1 MTEKRWRFIRD
12 LDSLAPLSDHT
23 DTIAVN
29 QEGHV
34 EVVRKLPPPNDE
46 FGIPRPELMV
56 EKLLGAMDTENYVW
70 TGRFDEHHLATP
82 KADFTIVRTKNEG
95 DVGSAFRGLSC
106 LKIDLTRQMHNFAHA
121 IFELPGR
128 PSIDVMR
135 QALVEVGQAKR
146 LQTIC
151 NEYLPTYPER
161 TTEQDQR
168 LCVGALQRAIEQ
180 MKEPEVGMLPRL
192 EALATMEL
200 SDLQVTVNA
209 LLRVRQ
215 FSDKQLVHP
224 AVRRHSGYR
233 HRLTRPIK
241 TAA

>member
-1 MTEKRWRFIRD
+1 MTKERWRYIRD

-23 DTIAVN
+23 DTITVN

-34 EVVRKLPPPNDE
+34 EIVRKLPAPIDE

-56 EKLLGAMDTENYVW
+56 KHLLGAMATENYVW
-70 TGRFDEHHLATP
+70 TGSFDEHHLATP
-82 KADFTIVRTKNEG
+82 KADFTVVRTKNEG
-95 DVGSAFRGLSC
+95 NVGSAFRGLSS

-135 QALVEVGQAKR
+135 QALVEVGQAKQ
-146 LQTIC
+146 LQTIL
-151 NEYLPTYPER
+151 NEYLPSDSGR
-161 TTEQDQR
+161 ASEQDKR
-168 LCVGALQRAIEQ
+168 LCMTALVRAIER
-180 MKEPEVGMLPRL
+180 MKEPEVGMMPSL
-192 EALATMEL
+192 EALSNMEF

-215 FSDKQLVHP
+215 FSDKTLVHP
-224 AVRRHSGYR
+224 AVRKQSVYR
-233 HRLTRPIK
+233 HKITRGAK